1 MAKYAAG
8 EAGIHCVDA
17 AIQVHG
23 GNGVALEYG
32 LTDVWWLARF
42 TKIGP
47 VSAEMVLNYVSEH
60 TLGLPKSY

>member
-1 MAKYAAG
+1 M
-8 EAGIHCVDA
+8 DS